1 MSNQSGMKDGESSME
16 QTEILLTIRRQLTML
31 QSTIDSLKEQ
41 SRQKDEEIERL
52 RQIILNLQRAQFGQR
67 SEKRTY
73 VLDDGNQQLSLF
85 DTPEKS
91 EEQSSSEP
99 SQNSER
105 EIRVSG
111 HSRKKKRTLEELC
124 ASLPVEERIVDLPD
138 EEKVNAD
145 GHALTC
151 IGQEYIRTEL
161 VLERARAKV
170 VKHYRKVYAD
180 RELEQETGY
189 AEVFKPVM
197 PPPLLPH
204 SYASASVVTD
214 VLMKK
219 YVDAMPLYRQEQMW
233 KRMGVELKRGTMA
246 NWVIQV
252 ADLYL
257 RPFWKRIRSELLTQ
271 STIHADETV
280 MQVLKEKG
288 KPATSESRMWVYSSA
303 KRADIQ
309 LRCFEYRESRS
320 GKWAKT
326 FLEGFSGVLITDG
339 YSGYNKVQEAERAG
353 CWAHMRRKWL
363 EAMPEGADAKTCKA
377 AEGYE
382 FCNRLFELE
391 HQFEELTAEER
402 LIQRKEKSGPVLEAY
417 WKWLNTIARPTGKL
431 KDAVT
436 YAQNQKAHLSAFLEH
451 GEIEISNNQVENAIR
466 PFVIGRKGWLFADT
480 PQGAEASAI
489 IYSLMETAKANSLR
503 LDDYLLHLLSVLPER
518 AEQDKDFEMD
528 DLLPWSEEM
537 KSWFS
542 AVCVPGTTIFLY
554 RGNIERLPNIM
565 DSTTLHHFFS
575 KSPCV
580 PIHACIID
588 VNRDCHCDFLSAFY
602 KNFKKALTSSYP
614 NLLCLS

>member
-91 EEQSSSEP
+91 EEKSSSEP

-280 MQVLKEKG
+280 MQVHKEKDR
-288 KPATSESRMWVYSSA
+288 PDTSESRMWVYSSA

-503 LDDYLLHLLSVLPER
+503 LDDYLLHLLSIMPER
-518 AEQDKDFEMD
+518 AEQNKDFEID

-542 AVCVPGTTIFLY
+542 AV
-554 RGNIERLPNIM
+554 
-565 DSTTLHHFFS
+565 
-575 KSPCV
+575 
-580 PIHACIID
+580 
-588 VNRDCHCDFLSAFY
+588 
-602 KNFKKALTSSYP
+602 
-614 NLLCLS
+614 

>member
-16 QTEILLTIRRQLTML
+16 QTEILLTIQRQLTML
-31 QSTIDSLKEQ
+31 QSTIDSLREQ

-52 RQIILNLQRAQFGQR
+52 RQIILNLQRTQFGQR

-91 EEQSSSEP
+91 EEKSNPEP
-99 SQNSER
+99 SQNPEK
-105 EIRVSG
+105 EICVSG

-124 ASLPVEERIVDLPD
+124 ATLPVEERIVDLPD
-138 EEKVNAD
+138 EEKANAN
-145 GHALTC
+145 GQALVC

-161 VLERARAKV
+161 VLERAKAKV

-180 RELEQETGY
+180 RQLEQETGY
-189 AEVFKPVM
+189 SEVFKPVM
-197 PPPLLPH
+197 PPPLLAH

-280 MQVLKEKG
+280 MQVHKEKDR
-288 KPATSESRMWVYSSA
+288 PNTSESRMWVYSSA

-339 YSGYNKVQEAERAG
+339 YSGYNKVQGAERAG

-391 HQFEELTAEER
+391 RQFEGLTAEER
-402 LIQRKEKSGPVLEAY
+402 LIQRKEKSGPILEAY
-417 WKWLNTIARPTGKL
+417 WTWLYTIPRPTGKL

-466 PFVIGRKGWLFADT
+466 PFVVGRKGWLFADT

-503 LDDYLLHLLSVLPER
+503 LDDYLLHLLSIMPER
-518 AEQDKDFEMD
+518 AEQNKDFEID

-542 AVCVPGTTIFLY
+542 AV
-554 RGNIERLPNIM
+554 
-565 DSTTLHHFFS
+565 
-575 KSPCV
+575 
-580 PIHACIID
+580 
-588 VNRDCHCDFLSAFY
+588 
-602 KNFKKALTSSYP
+602 
-614 NLLCLS
+614 

>member
-1 MSNQSGMKDGESSME
+1 MSNESDRKGGESSME
-16 QTEILLTIRRQLTML
+16 QAELFMQILAEIRQQNAML
-31 QSTIDSLKEQ
+31 QSTIENLKEEN
-41 SRQKDEEIERL
+41 RRKDEENERL

-85 DTPEKS
+85 DTPEKP
-91 EEQSSSEP
+91 EEIPTLEP
-99 SQNSER
+99 LQNPEK
-105 EIRVSG
+105 EICVSG
-111 HSRKKKRTLEELC
+111 HNRKKKRTLEELC

-138 EEKVNAD
+138 DEKLNAN
-145 GHALTC
+145 GHALVC
-151 IGQEYIRTEL
+151 IGQEYVRTEL
-161 VLERARAKV
+161 VLERAKAKV
-170 VKHYRKVYAD
+170 VRHYRKVYAD

-189 AEVFKPVM
+189 SEVFKPVM
-197 PPPLLPH
+197 PPPLLAH

-280 MQVLKEKG
+280 MPVHKEKG
-288 KPATSESRMWVYSSA
+288 RPDTSESRMWVYASA

-320 GKWAKT
+320 GDCAKE
-326 FLEGFSGVLITDG
+326 FLEGFRGVLITDG
-339 YSGYNKVQEAERAG
+339 YRGYNKVQGAERAG

-363 EAMPEGADAKTCKA
+363 DAMPKGADAKSCKA
-377 AEGYE
+377 AQGYA

-391 HQFEELTAEER
+391 RQFEQLTAEER
-402 LIQRKEKSGPVLEAY
+402 LRQRREKSAPILEAY
-417 WKWLNTIARPTGKL
+417 WTWLNTISRPTGKL
-431 KDAVT
+431 KDAIT
-436 YAQNQKAHLSAFLEH
+436 YAQNQKAHLCAFLAH

-489 IYSLMETAKANSLR
+489 IYSLMETAKANNLR
-503 LDDYLLHLLSVLPER
+503 LDDYLLHLLSILPER
-518 AEQDKDFEMD
+518 AERSKDFEIE

-542 AVCVPGTTIFLY
+542 AV
-554 RGNIERLPNIM
+554 
-565 DSTTLHHFFS
+565 
-575 KSPCV
+575 
-580 PIHACIID
+580 
-588 VNRDCHCDFLSAFY
+588 
-602 KNFKKALTSSYP
+602 
-614 NLLCLS
+614 

>member
-1 MSNQSGMKDGESSME
+1 MSNQLGMKGGASGME
-16 QTEILLTIRRQLTML
+16 QAKVLVQVLEELRQQNIML
-31 QSTIDSLKEQ
+31 QSTMDTLRKQ

-52 RQIILNLQRAQFGQR
+52 QQIILNLQRAQFGQR
-67 SEKRTY
+67 SEKQRY
-73 VLDDGNQQLSLF
+73 VLDDGTQQLSLF
-85 DTPEKS
+85 DMQTETEETPAP
-91 EEQSSSEP
+91 EP
-99 SQNSER
+99 SPHSEK
-105 EIRVSG
+105 EIHVSG

-124 ASLPVEERIVDLPD
+124 ATLPVEERIVDLPD
-138 EEKVNAD
+138 DEKVNAN
-145 GHALTC
+145 GHALAC

-161 VLERARAKV
+161 VLERAKAKV

-180 RELEQETGY
+180 RQLEQETGY
-189 AEVFKPVM
+189 SEVFKPVM

-219 YVDAMPLYRQEQMW
+219 YVDAMPLYRQEQIW

-280 MQVLKEKG
+280 IQVLKEKG

-377 AEGYE
+377 AQGYE

-391 HQFEELTAEER
+391 RQFEGLTAEER
-402 LIQRKEKSGPVLEAY
+402 LIQRKEKSGPILEAY
-417 WKWLNTIARPTGKL
+417 WTWLNTIARPTGKL

-466 PFVIGRKGWLFADT
+466 PFVVGRKGWLFADT

-503 LDDYLLHLLSVLPER
+503 LDDYLLHLLSIMPER
-518 AEQDKDFEMD
+518 AEQNKDFEID

-542 AVCVPGTTIFLY
+542 AV
-554 RGNIERLPNIM
+554 
-565 DSTTLHHFFS
+565 
-575 KSPCV
+575 
-580 PIHACIID
+580 
-588 VNRDCHCDFLSAFY
+588 
-602 KNFKKALTSSYP
+602 
-614 NLLCLS
+614 

>member
-16 QTEILLTIRRQLTML
+16 QTEMLLTIQRQLTML
-31 QSTIDSLKEQ
+31 QSTIDSLREQ

-52 RQIILNLQRAQFGQR
+52 RQIILNLQRTQFGQR

-91 EEQSSSEP
+91 EEKSNPEP
-99 SQNSER
+99 SQNPEK
-105 EIRVSG
+105 EICVSG

-124 ASLPVEERIVDLPD
+124 ATLPVEERIVDLPD
-138 EEKVNAD
+138 EEKANAN
-145 GHALTC
+145 GQALVC

-161 VLERARAKV
+161 VLERAKAKV

-180 RELEQETGY
+180 RQLEQETGY
-189 AEVFKPVM
+189 SEVFKPVM
-197 PPPLLPH
+197 PPPLLAH

-391 HQFEELTAEER
+391 RQFEGRTAEER
-402 LIQRKEKSGPVLEAY
+402 LIQRKEKSGPILEAY
-417 WKWLNTIARPTGKL
+417 WTWLNTIPRPTGKL

-466 PFVIGRKGWLFADT
+466 PFVVGRKGWLFADT

-503 LDDYLLHLLSVLPER
+503 LDDYLLHLLSRMPER
-518 AEQDKDFEMD
+518 AEQNKDFEID

-542 AVCVPGTTIFLY
+542 AV
-554 RGNIERLPNIM
+554 
-565 DSTTLHHFFS
+565 
-575 KSPCV
+575 
-580 PIHACIID
+580 
-588 VNRDCHCDFLSAFY
+588 
-602 KNFKKALTSSYP
+602 
-614 NLLCLS
+614 

>member
-16 QTEILLTIRRQLTML
+16 QTEILLTIQRQLTMM
-31 QSTIDSLKEQ
+31 QSTIDSLREQ

-52 RQIILNLQRAQFGQR
+52 RQIILNLQRTQFGQR

-91 EEQSSSEP
+91 EEKSNPEP
-99 SQNSER
+99 SQNPEK
-105 EIRVSG
+105 EICVSG

-124 ASLPVEERIVDLPD
+124 ATLPVEERIVDLPD
-138 EEKVNAD
+138 EEKANAN
-145 GHALTC
+145 GQALVC

-161 VLERARAKV
+161 VLERAKAKV

-180 RELEQETGY
+180 RQLEQETGY
-189 AEVFKPVM
+189 SEVFKPVM
-197 PPPLLPH
+197 PPPLLAH

-280 MQVLKEKG
+280 IQVLKEKG

-339 YSGYNKVQEAERAG
+339 YSGYNKVQEAEHAG

-391 HQFEELTAEER
+391 QAFEKLSAEER
-402 LIQRKEKSGPVLEAY
+402 LIQRKEKSAPVLEAY
-417 WKWLNTIARPTGKL
+417 WKWLYTLPRPTGKL

-466 PFVIGRKGWLFADT
+466 PFVVGRKGWLFADT

-503 LDDYLLHLLSVLPER
+503 LDDYLLHLLSIMPER
-518 AEQDKDFEMD
+518 AEQNKDFEVD

-542 AVCVPGTTIFLY
+542 AV
-554 RGNIERLPNIM
+554 
-565 DSTTLHHFFS
+565 
-575 KSPCV
+575 
-580 PIHACIID
+580 
-588 VNRDCHCDFLSAFY
+588 
-602 KNFKKALTSSYP
+602 
-614 NLLCLS
+614 

>member
-1 MSNQSGMKDGESSME
+1 MSNQSGMKGGASSME
-16 QTEILLTIRRQLTML
+16 QARVLVQILEELRQQNAML
-31 QSTIDSLKEQ
+31 QSAMNTLREQ

-91 EEQSSSEP
+91 EEKSNPEP
-99 SQNSER
+99 SQNPEK
-105 EIRVSG
+105 EICVSG

-124 ASLPVEERIVDLPD
+124 ATLPVEERIVDLPD
-138 EEKVNAD
+138 NEKVNPN

-161 VLERARAKV
+161 VLERAKAKV

-180 RELEQETGY
+180 RQLEQETGY
-189 AEVFKPVM
+189 SEVFKPVM
-197 PPPLLPH
+197 PPPLLAH

-280 MQVLKEKG
+280 IQVLKEKG

-339 YSGYNKVQEAERAG
+339 YSGYNKIQEAERAG

-391 HQFEELTAEER
+391 RQFEGRTAEER
-402 LIQRKEKSGPVLEAY
+402 LIQRKEKSGPILEAY
-417 WKWLNTIARPTGKL
+417 WTWLNTIPRPTGKL

-466 PFVIGRKGWLFADT
+466 PFVVGRKGWLFADT

-503 LDDYLLHLLSVLPER
+503 LDDYLLHLLSVFPER
-518 AEQDKDFEMD
+518 VAQRKDFEMD
-528 DLLPWSEEM
+528 DLLPWSGEM
-537 KSWFS
+537 KSWLS
-542 AVCVPGTTIFLY
+542 AV
-554 RGNIERLPNIM
+554 
-565 DSTTLHHFFS
+565 
-575 KSPCV
+575 
-580 PIHACIID
+580 
-588 VNRDCHCDFLSAFY
+588 
-602 KNFKKALTSSYP
+602 
-614 NLLCLS
+614 

>member
-16 QTEILLTIRRQLTML
+16 QTEILLTIQRQLTML
-31 QSTIDSLKEQ
+31 QSTIDSLREQ

-52 RQIILNLQRAQFGQR
+52 RQIILNLQRTQFGQR

-91 EEQSSSEP
+91 EEKSNPEP
-99 SQNSER
+99 SQNPEK
-105 EIRVSG
+105 EICVSG
-111 HSRKKKRTLEELC
+111 HSRKKKRTPEELC
-124 ASLPVEERIVDLPD
+124 ATLPVEERIVDLPD
-138 EEKVNAD
+138 EEKANAN
-145 GHALTC
+145 GQALVC

-161 VLERARAKV
+161 VLERAKAKV

-180 RELEQETGY
+180 RQLEQETGY
-189 AEVFKPVM
+189 SEVFKPVM
-197 PPPLLPH
+197 PPPLLAH

-339 YSGYNKVQEAERAG
+339 YSGYNKVQDAKRAG

-377 AEGYE
+377 AQGYE

-391 HQFEELTAEER
+391 RQFEGLTAEER
-402 LIQRKEKSGPVLEAY
+402 LIQRKEKSGPILEAY
-417 WKWLNTIARPTGKL
+417 WTWLNTIARPTGKL

-466 PFVIGRKGWLFADT
+466 PFVVGRKGWLFADT

-503 LDDYLLHLLSVLPER
+503 LDDYLLHLLSIMPER
-518 AEQDKDFEMD
+518 AEQNKDFKMD

-542 AVCVPGTTIFLY
+542 AV
-554 RGNIERLPNIM
+554 
-565 DSTTLHHFFS
+565 
-575 KSPCV
+575 
-580 PIHACIID
+580 
-588 VNRDCHCDFLSAFY
+588 
-602 KNFKKALTSSYP
+602 
-614 NLLCLS
+614 

>member
-1 MSNQSGMKDGESSME
+1 MSNQSGMKGGASSME
-16 QTEILLTIRRQLTML
+16 QARVLVQILEELRQQNAML
-31 QSTIDSLKEQ
+31 QSTIDSLREQ

-91 EEQSSSEP
+91 EEKSNPEP
-99 SQNSER
+99 SQNPEK
-105 EIRVSG
+105 EICVSG

-124 ASLPVEERIVDLPD
+124 ATLPVEERIVDLPD
-138 EEKVNAD
+138 NEKVNPN

-161 VLERARAKV
+161 VLERAKAKV
-170 VKHYRKVYAD
+170 IKHYRKVYAD
-180 RELEQETGY
+180 RQLEQETGY
-189 AEVFKPVM
+189 SEVFKPVM
-197 PPPLLPH
+197 PPPLLAH

-280 MQVLKEKG
+280 IQVLKEKG

-339 YSGYNKVQEAERAG
+339 YSGYNKIQEAERAG

-391 HQFEELTAEER
+391 RQFEGRTAEER
-402 LIQRKEKSGPVLEAY
+402 LIQRKEKSGPILEAY
-417 WKWLNTIARPTGKL
+417 WTWLNTIPRPTGKL

-466 PFVIGRKGWLFADT
+466 PFVVGRKGWLFADT

-518 AEQDKDFEMD
+518 VAQRKDFEMD
-528 DLLPWSEEM
+528 DLLPWSGEM

-542 AVCVPGTTIFLY
+542 AG
-554 RGNIERLPNIM
+554 
-565 DSTTLHHFFS
+565 
-575 KSPCV
+575 
-580 PIHACIID
+580 
-588 VNRDCHCDFLSAFY
+588 
-602 KNFKKALTSSYP
+602 
-614 NLLCLS
+614 

>member
-1 MSNQSGMKDGESSME
+1 MSNQSGMKGGASGME
-16 QTEILLTIRRQLTML
+16 QAKVPVQVLEELRQQNVML
-31 QSTIDSLKEQ
+31 QSTMDTLRKQ

-52 RQIILNLQRAQFGQR
+52 QQIILNLQRAQFGQR
-67 SEKRTY
+67 SEKQRY
-73 VLDDGNQQLSLF
+73 VLDDGTQQLSLF
-85 DTPEKS
+85 DMQTETPAP
-91 EEQSSSEP
+91 EP
-99 SQNSER
+99 SPHSEK
-105 EIRVSG
+105 EIHVSG

-124 ASLPVEERIVDLPD
+124 ATLPVEERIVDLPD
-138 EEKVNAD
+138 DEKVNAN
-145 GHALTC
+145 GHALAC

-161 VLERARAKV
+161 VLERAKAKV

-288 KPATSESRMWVYSSA
+288 KPASSESRMWVYSSA

-309 LRCFEYRESRS
+309 LRCFEYQESRS
-320 GKWAKT
+320 GKWAQT
-326 FLEGFSGVLITDG
+326 FLEGFKGVLITDG

-377 AEGYE
+377 VQGYE

-391 HQFEELTAEER
+391 RQFEGLTTEER
-402 LIQRKEKSGPVLEAY
+402 LIQRKEKSGPILEAY
-417 WKWLNTIARPTGKL
+417 WTWLNTIARPTGKL

-489 IYSLMETAKANSLR
+489 IYSLMETAKANHLR
-503 LDDYLLHLLSVLPER
+503 LDDYLLHLLSLLPER
-518 AEQDKDFEMD
+518 AEQNKDFEMD

-542 AVCVPGTTIFLY
+542 AV
-554 RGNIERLPNIM
+554 
-565 DSTTLHHFFS
+565 
-575 KSPCV
+575 
-580 PIHACIID
+580 
-588 VNRDCHCDFLSAFY
+588 
-602 KNFKKALTSSYP
+602 
-614 NLLCLS
+614 

>member
-1 MSNQSGMKDGESSME
+1 MSNQSGMKGGESGME
-16 QTEILLTIRRQLTML
+16 QTEILLAIQQQLTML
-31 QSTIDSLKEQ
+31 QSTIDTLREQ

-52 RQIILNLQRAQFGQR
+52 RQIILSLQHAQFGQR

-73 VLDDGNQQLSLF
+73 VLDNGNQQLSLF
-85 DTPEKS
+85 DTPEKP
-91 EEQSSSEP
+91 EETPAPNP
-99 SQNSER
+99 SQNPEE

-111 HSRKKKRTLEELC
+111 HSRKKKRTPEELC

-138 EEKVNAD
+138 DEKVNSN
-145 GHALTC
+145 GHAPVC

-161 VLERARAKV
+161 VLERAKAKV
-170 VKHYRKVYAD
+170 VEHYRKVYAD

-189 AEVFKPVM
+189 SEVFKPVM
-197 PPPLLPH
+197 PPPLLAH
-204 SYASASVVTD
+204 SYASASVVAD

-280 MQVLKEKG
+280 MQVHKEKG
-288 KPATSESRMWVYSSA
+288 RPDALESRMWVYSSA

-326 FLEGFSGVLITDG
+326 FLEGFKGVLITDG
-339 YSGYNKVQEAERAG
+339 YGGYNKVQDAEHAG

-363 EAMPEGADAKTCKA
+363 DAMPEGADAKTCKA
-377 AEGYE
+377 AQGYE

-391 HQFEELTAEER
+391 RQFEELTAEER
-402 LIQRKEKSGPVLEAY
+402 LMQRKEKSGPVLEAY
-417 WKWLNTIARPTGKL
+417 WTWLNTIPRPTGKL

-436 YAQNQKAHLSAFLEH
+436 YAQNQKAHLCAFLEH

-480 PQGAEASAI
+480 SQGAEASAI

-518 AEQDKDFEMD
+518 AEQRKDFEID

-542 AVCVPGTTIFLY
+542 AV
-554 RGNIERLPNIM
+554 
-565 DSTTLHHFFS
+565 
-575 KSPCV
+575 
-580 PIHACIID
+580 
-588 VNRDCHCDFLSAFY
+588 
-602 KNFKKALTSSYP
+602 
-614 NLLCLS
+614 

>member
-16 QTEILLTIRRQLTML
+16 QTEILLTIQRQLTML
-31 QSTIDSLKEQ
+31 QSTIDSLRAQ

-52 RQIILNLQRAQFGQR
+52 RQIILNLQRSQFGQR

-91 EEQSSSEP
+91 EEKSNPEP
-99 SQNSER
+99 SQNPEK
-105 EIRVSG
+105 EICVSG

-124 ASLPVEERIVDLPD
+124 ATLPVEERIVDLPD
-138 EEKVNAD
+138 EEKANAN
-145 GHALTC
+145 GQALVC

-161 VLERARAKV
+161 VLERAKAKV

-180 RELEQETGY
+180 RQLEQETGY
-189 AEVFKPVM
+189 SEVFKPVM
-197 PPPLLPH
+197 PPPLLAH

-303 KRADIQ
+303 KRAAIQ

-339 YSGYNKVQEAERAG
+339 YSGYNKVQGAERAG

-391 HQFEELTAEER
+391 RQFEGLTAEER
-402 LIQRKEKSGPVLEAY
+402 LIQRKEKSGLILEAY
-417 WKWLNTIARPTGKL
+417 WTWLYTIPRPTGKL

-466 PFVIGRKGWLFADT
+466 PFVVGRKGWLFADT

-503 LDDYLLHLLSVLPER
+503 LDDYLLHLLSIMPER
-518 AEQDKDFEMD
+518 AEQNKDFKMD

-542 AVCVPGTTIFLY
+542 AV
-554 RGNIERLPNIM
+554 
-565 DSTTLHHFFS
+565 
-575 KSPCV
+575 
-580 PIHACIID
+580 
-588 VNRDCHCDFLSAFY
+588 
-602 KNFKKALTSSYP
+602 
-614 NLLCLS
+614 

>member
-1 MSNQSGMKDGESSME
+1 ME
-16 QTEILLTIRRQLTML
+16 QAELFMQILAEIRQQNAML
-31 QSTIDSLKEQ
+31 QRTIDTLKEQ
-41 SRQKDEEIERL
+41 SRQKDAEIERL

-73 VLDDGNQQLSLF
+73 VLDDGNQQLSMF
-85 DTPEKS
+85 DMQEKT
-91 EEQSSSEP
+91 EDAPAPEP
-99 SQNSER
+99 SQNLEK
-105 EIRVSG
+105 EIHVSG
-111 HSRKKKRTLEELC
+111 HNRKKKRTLEELC

-138 EEKVNAD
+138 DEKLNAN
-145 GHALTC
+145 GHALVC
-151 IGQEYIRTEL
+151 IGQEYVRTEL
-161 VLERARAKV
+161 VLERAKAKV
-170 VKHYRKVYAD
+170 VRHYRKVYAD

-189 AEVFKPVM
+189 SEVFKPVM
-197 PPPLLPH
+197 PPPLLAH

-280 MQVLKEKG
+280 MQVHKEKG
-288 KPATSESRMWVYSSA
+288 RPDTSESRMWVYASA

-320 GKWAKT
+320 GDCAKE
-326 FLEGFSGVLITDG
+326 FLEGFRGILITDG
-339 YSGYNKVQEAERAG
+339 YSGYNKVQGAERAG

-363 EAMPEGADAKTCKA
+363 DAMPKGADAKSCKA
-377 AEGYE
+377 AQGYA

-391 HQFEELTAEER
+391 RQFEQLTAEER
-402 LIQRKEKSGPVLEAY
+402 LMQRREKSAPILEAY
-417 WKWLNTIARPTGKL
+417 WTWLNTISRPTGKL
-431 KDAVT
+431 KDAIT
-436 YAQNQKAHLSAFLEH
+436 YAQNQKAHLCAFLAH

-466 PFVIGRKGWLFADT
+466 PFVVGRKGWLFADT

-489 IYSLMETAKANSLR
+489 IYSLMETAKANNLR
-503 LDDYLLHLLSVLPER
+503 LDDYLLHLLSILPER
-518 AEQDKDFEMD
+518 AERSKNFEIE

-537 KSWFS
+537 KSWFP
-542 AVCVPGTTIFLY
+542 AV
-554 RGNIERLPNIM
+554 
-565 DSTTLHHFFS
+565 
-575 KSPCV
+575 
-580 PIHACIID
+580 
-588 VNRDCHCDFLSAFY
+588 
-602 KNFKKALTSSYP
+602 
-614 NLLCLS
+614 

>member
-1 MSNQSGMKDGESSME
+1 MAAKRKGSEEAYIAGIPLAHGGAVHYADKGVCSGKTRHGLLKNRGNAEKREENQKDIATCMSNQSGMKGGASSME
-16 QTEILLTIRRQLTML
+16 QARVLVQILEELRQQNAML
-31 QSTIDSLKEQ
+31 QSAMNTLREQ

-91 EEQSSSEP
+91 EEKSNPEP
-99 SQNSER
+99 SQNPEK
-105 EIRVSG
+105 EICVSG

-124 ASLPVEERIVDLPD
+124 ATLPVEERIVDLPD
-138 EEKVNAD
+138 NEKVNPN

-161 VLERARAKV
+161 VLERAKAKV
-170 VKHYRKVYAD
+170 IKHYRKVYAD
-180 RELEQETGY
+180 RQLEQETGY
-189 AEVFKPVM
+189 SEVFKPVM
-197 PPPLLPH
+197 PPPLLAH

-280 MQVLKEKG
+280 IQVLKEKG

-339 YSGYNKVQEAERAG
+339 YSGYNKIQEAERAG

-391 HQFEELTAEER
+391 RQFEGRTAEER
-402 LIQRKEKSGPVLEAY
+402 LIQRKEKSGPILEAY
-417 WKWLNTIARPTGKL
+417 WTWLNTIPRPTGKL

-466 PFVIGRKGWLFADT
+466 PFVVGRKGWLFADT

-503 LDDYLLHLLSVLPER
+503 LDDYLLHLLSVFPER
-518 AEQDKDFEMD
+518 VAQRKDFEMD
-528 DLLPWSEEM
+528 DLLPWSGEM

-542 AVCVPGTTIFLY
+542 AV
-554 RGNIERLPNIM
+554 
-565 DSTTLHHFFS
+565 
-575 KSPCV
+575 
-580 PIHACIID
+580 
-588 VNRDCHCDFLSAFY
+588 
-602 KNFKKALTSSYP
+602 
-614 NLLCLS
+614 

>member
-16 QTEILLTIRRQLTML
+16 QTEMLLTIQRQLTML
-31 QSTIDSLKEQ
+31 QSTIDSLREQ

-91 EEQSSSEP
+91 EENSNPEP
-99 SQNSER
+99 SPNPER

-138 EEKVNAD
+138 EEKANAN
-145 GHALTC
+145 GQALVC

-161 VLERARAKV
+161 ILERAKAKV

-180 RELEQETGY
+180 RQLEQETGY
-189 AEVFKPVM
+189 SEVFKPVM
-197 PPPLLPH
+197 PPPLLAH

-280 MQVLKEKG
+280 IQVLKEKG

-363 EAMPEGADAKTCKA
+363 EAMPEGADAKTCKVA
-377 AEGYE
+377 QGYE

-391 HQFEELTAEER
+391 RQFEGLTAEER
-402 LIQRKEKSGPVLEAY
+402 LIQRKEKSGPILEAY
-417 WKWLNTIARPTGKL
+417 WTWLNTIARPTGKL

-466 PFVIGRKGWLFADT
+466 PFVVGRKGWLFADT

-503 LDDYLLHLLSVLPER
+503 LDDYLLHLLSIMPER
-518 AEQDKDFEMD
+518 AEQNKDFEID

-542 AVCVPGTTIFLY
+542 AV
-554 RGNIERLPNIM
+554 
-565 DSTTLHHFFS
+565 
-575 KSPCV
+575 
-580 PIHACIID
+580 
-588 VNRDCHCDFLSAFY
+588 
-602 KNFKKALTSSYP
+602 
-614 NLLCLS
+614 

>member
-16 QTEILLTIRRQLTML
+16 QTEILLTIQRQLTML
-31 QSTIDSLKEQ
+31 QSTIDSLREQ

-52 RQIILNLQRAQFGQR
+52 RQIILNLQRTQFGQR

-91 EEQSSSEP
+91 EEKSNPEP
-99 SQNSER
+99 SQNPEK
-105 EIRVSG
+105 EICVSG

-124 ASLPVEERIVDLPD
+124 ATLPVEERIVDLPD
-138 EEKVNAD
+138 EEKANAN
-145 GHALTC
+145 GQALVC

-161 VLERARAKV
+161 VLERAKAKV

-180 RELEQETGY
+180 RQLEQETGY
-189 AEVFKPVM
+189 SEVFKPVM
-197 PPPLLPH
+197 PPPLLAH

-339 YSGYNKVQEAERAG
+339 YSGYNKVQGAERAG

-391 HQFEELTAEER
+391 RQFEGLTAEER
-402 LIQRKEKSGPVLEAY
+402 LIQRKEKSGPILEAY
-417 WKWLNTIARPTGKL
+417 WTWLYTIPRPTGKL

-466 PFVIGRKGWLFADT
+466 PFVVGRKGWLFADT

-503 LDDYLLHLLSVLPER
+503 LDDYLLHLLSIMPER
-518 AEQDKDFEMD
+518 AEQNKDFKMD

-542 AVCVPGTTIFLY
+542 AV
-554 RGNIERLPNIM
+554 
-565 DSTTLHHFFS
+565 
-575 KSPCV
+575 
-580 PIHACIID
+580 
-588 VNRDCHCDFLSAFY
+588 
-602 KNFKKALTSSYP
+602 
-614 NLLCLS
+614 

>member
-1 MSNQSGMKDGESSME
+1 MSNQSGMKGGESSME
-16 QTEILLTIRRQLTML
+16 QTEILLTIQRQLTML
-31 QSTIDSLKEQ
+31 QSTIDSLREQ

-91 EEQSSSEP
+91 EEKSNPEP
-99 SQNSER
+99 SQNPEK
-105 EIRVSG
+105 EICVSG

-124 ASLPVEERIVDLPD
+124 ATLPVEERIVDLPD
-138 EEKVNAD
+138 NEKVNPN

-161 VLERARAKV
+161 VLERAKAKV

-180 RELEQETGY
+180 RQLEQETGY
-189 AEVFKPVM
+189 SEVFKPVM
-197 PPPLLPH
+197 PPPLLAH

-233 KRMGVELKRGTMA
+233 KRMGVELKRSTMA

-280 MQVLKEKG
+280 IQVLKEKG

-391 HQFEELTAEER
+391 RQFEGLTAEER

-417 WKWLNTIARPTGKL
+417 WTWLNTLARPTGKL

-451 GEIEISNNQVENAIR
+451 GEIEISDNQVENAIR
-466 PFVIGRKGWLFADT
+466 PFVVGRKGWLFADT

-503 LDDYLLHLLSVLPER
+503 LDDYLLHLLSIMPER
-518 AEQDKDFEMD
+518 AEQNKDFEID

-542 AVCVPGTTIFLY
+542 AV
-554 RGNIERLPNIM
+554 
-565 DSTTLHHFFS
+565 
-575 KSPCV
+575 
-580 PIHACIID
+580 
-588 VNRDCHCDFLSAFY
+588 
-602 KNFKKALTSSYP
+602 
-614 NLLCLS
+614 

>member
-1 MSNQSGMKDGESSME
+1 MSNQSGMKGGESGME
-16 QTEILLTIRRQLTML
+16 QTEILLAIQQQLTML
-31 QSTIDSLKEQ
+31 QSTIDTLREQ

-52 RQIILNLQRAQFGQR
+52 RQIILSLQHAQFGQR

-73 VLDDGNQQLSLF
+73 VLDNGNQQLSLF
-85 DTPEKS
+85 DTPEKP
-91 EEQSSSEP
+91 EETPAPNP
-99 SQNSER
+99 SQNPEE

-111 HSRKKKRTLEELC
+111 HSRKKKRTPEELC

-138 EEKVNAD
+138 DEKVNSN
-145 GHALTC
+145 GHAPVC

-161 VLERARAKV
+161 VLERAKAKV
-170 VKHYRKVYAD
+170 VEHYRKVYAD

-189 AEVFKPVM
+189 SEVFKPVM
-197 PPPLLPH
+197 PPPLLAH
-204 SYASASVVTD
+204 SYASASVVAD

-280 MQVLKEKG
+280 MQVHKEKG
-288 KPATSESRMWVYSSA
+288 RPDALESRMWVYSSA

-326 FLEGFSGVLITDG
+326 FLEGFKGVLITDG
-339 YSGYNKVQEAERAG
+339 YGGYNKVQDAEHAG

-363 EAMPEGADAKTCKA
+363 DAMPEGADAKTCKA
-377 AEGYE
+377 AQGYE

-391 HQFEELTAEER
+391 RQFEELTAEER
-402 LIQRKEKSGPVLEAY
+402 LMQRKEKSGPVLEAH
-417 WKWLNTIARPTGKL
+417 WTWLNTIPRPTGKL

-436 YAQNQKAHLSAFLEH
+436 YAQNQKAHLCAFLEH

-503 LDDYLLHLLSVLPER
+503 LDDDLLHLLSVLPER
-518 AEQDKDFEMD
+518 AEQRKDFEID

-542 AVCVPGTTIFLY
+542 AV
-554 RGNIERLPNIM
+554 
-565 DSTTLHHFFS
+565 
-575 KSPCV
+575 
-580 PIHACIID
+580 
-588 VNRDCHCDFLSAFY
+588 
-602 KNFKKALTSSYP
+602 
-614 NLLCLS
+614 

>member
-91 EEQSSSEP
+91 EEKSSSEP

-197 PPPLLPH
+197 PPPLLAH

-391 HQFEELTAEER
+391 RQFEGLTAEER
-402 LIQRKEKSGPVLEAY
+402 LIQRKEKSGLILEAY
-417 WKWLNTIARPTGKL
+417 WTWLYTVPRPTGKL

-436 YAQNQKAHLSAFLEH
+436 YAQNQKAYLSAFLEH

-542 AVCVPGTTIFLY
+542 AV
-554 RGNIERLPNIM
+554 
-565 DSTTLHHFFS
+565 
-575 KSPCV
+575 
-580 PIHACIID
+580 
-588 VNRDCHCDFLSAFY
+588 
-602 KNFKKALTSSYP
+602 
-614 NLLCLS
+614 

>member
-1 MSNQSGMKDGESSME
+1 MSNQSGMKGGASSME
-16 QTEILLTIRRQLTML
+16 QAKVLVQIFEELRQQNAML
-31 QSTIDSLKEQ
+31 QSTMNTLREQ

-91 EEQSSSEP
+91 EEKSNPEP
-99 SQNSER
+99 SQNPEK
-105 EIRVSG
+105 EICVSG

-124 ASLPVEERIVDLPD
+124 ATLPVEERIVDLPD
-138 EEKVNAD
+138 NEKVNPN

-161 VLERARAKV
+161 VLERAKAKV
-170 VKHYRKVYAD
+170 IKHYRKVYAD
-180 RELEQETGY
+180 RQLEQETGY
-189 AEVFKPVM
+189 SEVFKPVM
-197 PPPLLPH
+197 PPPLLAH

-288 KPATSESRMWVYSSA
+288 KPASSESRMWVYSSA

-309 LRCFEYRESRS
+309 LRCFEYRESRN

-339 YSGYNKVQEAERAG
+339 YSGYNKIQEAERAG

-391 HQFEELTAEER
+391 RQFEGLTAEER

-417 WKWLNTIARPTGKL
+417 WTWLNTIARPTGKL

-466 PFVIGRKGWLFADT
+466 PFVVGRKGWLFADT

-518 AEQDKDFEMD
+518 VAQRKDFEMD
-528 DLLPWSEEM
+528 DLLPWSGEM
-537 KSWFS
+537 KSRFS
-542 AVCVPGTTIFLY
+542 AV
-554 RGNIERLPNIM
+554 
-565 DSTTLHHFFS
+565 
-575 KSPCV
+575 
-580 PIHACIID
+580 
-588 VNRDCHCDFLSAFY
+588 
-602 KNFKKALTSSYP
+602 
-614 NLLCLS
+614 

>member
-1 MSNQSGMKDGESSME
+1 MSNQSGMKGGESGME
-16 QTEILLTIRRQLTML
+16 QTEILLAIQQQLTML
-31 QSTIDSLKEQ
+31 QSTIDTLREQ

-52 RQIILNLQRAQFGQR
+52 QQIILSLQHAQFGQR

-73 VLDDGNQQLSLF
+73 VLDNGNQQLSLF
-85 DTPEKS
+85 DTPEKP
-91 EEQSSSEP
+91 EETPAPDP
-99 SQNSER
+99 SQNPEK

-111 HSRKKKRTLEELC
+111 HSRKKKRTPEELC

-138 EEKVNAD
+138 DEKVNSN
-145 GHALTC
+145 GHAPVC

-161 VLERARAKV
+161 VLERAKAKV
-170 VKHYRKVYAD
+170 VEHYRKVYAD

-189 AEVFKPVM
+189 SEVFKPVM
-197 PPPLLPH
+197 PPPLLAH
-204 SYASASVVTD
+204 SYASASVVAD

-280 MQVLKEKG
+280 MQVHKEKG
-288 KPATSESRMWVYSSA
+288 RPDALESRMWVYSSA

-326 FLEGFSGVLITDG
+326 FLEGFKGVLITDG
-339 YSGYNKVQEAERAG
+339 YGGYNKVQDAEHAG

-363 EAMPEGADAKTCKA
+363 DAMPEGADAKTCKA
-377 AEGYE
+377 AQGYE

-391 HQFEELTAEER
+391 RQFEELTAEER
-402 LIQRKEKSGPVLEAY
+402 LMQRKEKSGPVLEAY
-417 WKWLNTIARPTGKL
+417 WTWLNTIPRPTGKL

-436 YAQNQKAHLSAFLEH
+436 YAQNQKAHLCAFLEH

-466 PFVIGRKGWLFADT
+466 PFVIGRKGRLFADT
-480 PQGAEASAI
+480 SQGAEASAI

-503 LDDYLLHLLSVLPER
+503 LDDDLLHLLSVLPER
-518 AEQDKDFEMD
+518 AEQRKDFEID

-542 AVCVPGTTIFLY
+542 AV
-554 RGNIERLPNIM
+554 
-565 DSTTLHHFFS
+565 
-575 KSPCV
+575 
-580 PIHACIID
+580 
-588 VNRDCHCDFLSAFY
+588 
-602 KNFKKALTSSYP
+602 
-614 NLLCLS
+614 

>member
-16 QTEILLTIRRQLTML
+16 QTEMLLTIQRQLTML
-31 QSTIDSLKEQ
+31 QSTIDSLREQ

-52 RQIILNLQRAQFGQR
+52 RQIILNLQRTQFGQR

-73 VLDDGNQQLSLF
+73 VLDDGNQQISLF

-91 EEQSSSEP
+91 EEKSNPEP
-99 SQNSER
+99 SQNPEK
-105 EIRVSG
+105 EICVCG

-124 ASLPVEERIVDLPD
+124 ATLPVEERIVDLPD
-138 EEKVNAD
+138 EEKANAN
-145 GHALTC
+145 GQALVC

-161 VLERARAKV
+161 VLERAKAKV

-180 RELEQETGY
+180 RQLEQETGY
-189 AEVFKPVM
+189 SEVFKPVM
-197 PPPLLPH
+197 PPPLLAH

-280 MQVLKEKG
+280 IQVLKEKG

-339 YSGYNKVQEAERAG
+339 YSGYNKVQDAKRAG

-391 HQFEELTAEER
+391 RQFEGLTAEER
-402 LIQRKEKSGPVLEAY
+402 LIQRKEKSGPILEAY
-417 WKWLNTIARPTGKL
+417 WTWLYTIPRPTGKL

-466 PFVIGRKGWLFADT
+466 PFVVGRKGWLFADT

-503 LDDYLLHLLSVLPER
+503 LDDYLLHLLSIMPER
-518 AEQDKDFEMD
+518 AEQNKDFEMD

-542 AVCVPGTTIFLY
+542 AV
-554 RGNIERLPNIM
+554 
-565 DSTTLHHFFS
+565 
-575 KSPCV
+575 
-580 PIHACIID
+580 
-588 VNRDCHCDFLSAFY
+588 
-602 KNFKKALTSSYP
+602 
-614 NLLCLS
+614 

>member
-16 QTEILLTIRRQLTML
+16 QTEILLTIQRQLTML
-31 QSTIDSLKEQ
+31 QSTIDSLREQ

-52 RQIILNLQRAQFGQR
+52 RQIILNLQRTQFGQR

-91 EEQSSSEP
+91 EEKSNPEP
-99 SQNSER
+99 SQNPEK
-105 EIRVSG
+105 EICVSG

-124 ASLPVEERIVDLPD
+124 ATLPVEERIVDLPD
-138 EEKVNAD
+138 NEKVNPN

-161 VLERARAKV
+161 VLERAKAKV

-180 RELEQETGY
+180 RQLEQETGY
-189 AEVFKPVM
+189 SEVFKPVM
-197 PPPLLPH
+197 PPPLLAH

-280 MQVLKEKG
+280 IQVLKEKG

-339 YSGYNKVQEAERAG
+339 YSGYNKIQEAERAG

-391 HQFEELTAEER
+391 RQFEGRTAEER
-402 LIQRKEKSGPVLEAY
+402 LIQRKEKSGPILEAY
-417 WKWLNTIARPTGKL
+417 WTWLNTIPRPTGKL

-466 PFVIGRKGWLFADT
+466 PFVVGRKGWLFADT

-518 AEQDKDFEMD
+518 VAQRKDFEMD
-528 DLLPWSEEM
+528 DLLPWSGEM

-542 AVCVPGTTIFLY
+542 AV
-554 RGNIERLPNIM
+554 
-565 DSTTLHHFFS
+565 
-575 KSPCV
+575 
-580 PIHACIID
+580 
-588 VNRDCHCDFLSAFY
+588 
-602 KNFKKALTSSYP
+602 
-614 NLLCLS
+614 

>member
-1 MSNQSGMKDGESSME
+1 MSNQSGMKGGESGME
-16 QTEILLTIRRQLTML
+16 QTEILLAIQQQLTML
-31 QSTIDSLKEQ
+31 QSTIDTLREQ

-52 RQIILNLQRAQFGQR
+52 RQIILSLQRAQFGQR

-73 VLDDGNQQLSLF
+73 VLDNGNQQLSLF
-85 DTPEKS
+85 DTPEKP
-91 EEQSSSEP
+91 EETPAPDP
-99 SQNSER
+99 SQNPEK

-111 HSRKKKRTLEELC
+111 HSRKKKRRLEELC

-138 EEKVNAD
+138 DEKVNAN
-145 GHALTC
+145 GHAPVC

-161 VLERARAKV
+161 VLERAKAKV
-170 VKHYRKVYAD
+170 VEHYRKVYAD

-189 AEVFKPVM
+189 SEVFKPVM
-197 PPPLLPH
+197 PPPLLAH
-204 SYASASVVTD
+204 SYASASVVAD

-280 MQVLKEKG
+280 MQVHKEKG
-288 KPATSESRMWVYSSA
+288 RPDALESRMWVYSSA

-326 FLEGFSGVLITDG
+326 FLEGFKGVLITDG
-339 YSGYNKVQEAERAG
+339 YGGYNKVQDAEHAG

-363 EAMPEGADAKTCKA
+363 DAMPEGADAKTCKA
-377 AEGYE
+377 AQGYE

-391 HQFEELTAEER
+391 RQFEELTAEER
-402 LIQRKEKSGPVLEAY
+402 LMQRKEKSGPVLEAH
-417 WKWLNTIARPTGKL
+417 WTWLNTIPRPTGKL

-436 YAQNQKAHLSAFLEH
+436 YAQNQKAHLCAFLEH

-480 PQGAEASAI
+480 SQGAEASAI

-518 AEQDKDFEMD
+518 AEQRKDFEID

-542 AVCVPGTTIFLY
+542 AV
-554 RGNIERLPNIM
+554 
-565 DSTTLHHFFS
+565 
-575 KSPCV
+575 
-580 PIHACIID
+580 
-588 VNRDCHCDFLSAFY
+588 
-602 KNFKKALTSSYP
+602 
-614 NLLCLS
+614 

>member
-1 MSNQSGMKDGESSME
+1 MSNQSGMKGGASSME
-16 QTEILLTIRRQLTML
+16 QARVLVQILEELRQQNAML
-31 QSTIDSLKEQ
+31 QSAMNTLREQ

-52 RQIILNLQRAQFGQR
+52 RQIILNLQRTQFGQR

-91 EEQSSSEP
+91 EEKSNPEP
-99 SQNSER
+99 SQNPEK
-105 EIRVSG
+105 EICVSG

-124 ASLPVEERIVDLPD
+124 ATLPVEERIVDLPD
-138 EEKVNAD
+138 NEKVNPN

-161 VLERARAKV
+161 VLERAKAKV

-180 RELEQETGY
+180 RQLEQETGY
-189 AEVFKPVM
+189 SEVFKPVM
-197 PPPLLPH
+197 PPPLLAH

-280 MQVLKEKG
+280 MQVHKEKDR
-288 KPATSESRMWVYSSA
+288 PDTSESRMWVYSSA

-339 YSGYNKVQEAERAG
+339 YSGYNKVQGAERAG

-391 HQFEELTAEER
+391 RQFEGLTAEER
-402 LIQRKEKSGPVLEAY
+402 LIQRKEKSGPILEAY
-417 WKWLNTIARPTGKL
+417 WTWLYTIPRPTGKL

-466 PFVIGRKGWLFADT
+466 PFVVGRKGWLFADT

-503 LDDYLLHLLSVLPER
+503 LDDYLLHLLSIMPER
-518 AEQDKDFEMD
+518 AEQNKDFEID

-542 AVCVPGTTIFLY
+542 AV
-554 RGNIERLPNIM
+554 
-565 DSTTLHHFFS
+565 
-575 KSPCV
+575 
-580 PIHACIID
+580 
-588 VNRDCHCDFLSAFY
+588 
-602 KNFKKALTSSYP
+602 
-614 NLLCLS
+614 

>member
-1 MSNQSGMKDGESSME
+1 MSNQSGMKGGASSME
-16 QTEILLTIRRQLTML
+16 QARVLVQILEELRQQNAML
-31 QSTIDSLKEQ
+31 QSAMNTLREQ

-91 EEQSSSEP
+91 EEKPNPEP
-99 SQNSER
+99 SQNPEK
-105 EIRVSG
+105 EICVSG

-124 ASLPVEERIVDLPD
+124 ATLPVEERIVDLPD
-138 EEKVNAD
+138 NEKVNPN

-161 VLERARAKV
+161 VLERAKAKV

-180 RELEQETGY
+180 RQLEQETGY
-189 AEVFKPVM
+189 SEVFKPVM
-197 PPPLLPH
+197 PPPLLAH

-280 MQVLKEKG
+280 IQVLKEKG

-339 YSGYNKVQEAERAG
+339 YSGYNKIQEAERAG

-391 HQFEELTAEER
+391 RQFEGRTAEER
-402 LIQRKEKSGPVLEAY
+402 LIQRKEKSGPILEAY
-417 WKWLNTIARPTGKL
+417 WTWLNTIPRPTGKL

-466 PFVIGRKGWLFADT
+466 PFVVGRKGWLFADT

-518 AEQDKDFEMD
+518 VAQRKDFEMD
-528 DLLPWSEEM
+528 DLLPWSGEM

-542 AVCVPGTTIFLY
+542 AV
-554 RGNIERLPNIM
+554 
-565 DSTTLHHFFS
+565 
-575 KSPCV
+575 
-580 PIHACIID
+580 
-588 VNRDCHCDFLSAFY
+588 
-602 KNFKKALTSSYP
+602 
-614 NLLCLS
+614 